1 MQRSAKGYLRPYNRG
16 DVHDKG
22 RDLCD
27 VRAAINAIKN
37 YMPLRYEDYMHRLA
51 DQKPPTKIEILAFF
65 QSYADLIDNT
75 KKDAFSAN
83 LSGSGTKT
91 QDRGR
96 GRGRRGRGRGRRGRG
111 SQGGRPSSSPSII
124 IGPNGRRETNH
135 GFRFIEI
142 SENTTLDPFRAAN
155 SGDLLP

>member
-1 MQRSAKGYLRPYNRG
+1 MLSSTASTLE
-16 DVHDKG
+16 
-22 RDLCD
+22 
-27 VRAAINAIKN
+27 AIKKKCN
-37 YMPLRYEDYMHRLA
+37 AALRVTFALI
-51 DQKPPTKIEILAFF
+51 IEEIFTIKAETFATFGAF
-65 QSYADLIDNT
+65 SYADLIDNT

-83 LSGSGTKT
+83 LSRSGTKT

-96 GRGRRGRGRGRRGRG
+96 GRGRGGRGRGRGGRG
-111 SQGGRPSSSPSII
+111 SQGGRPSSSSPSII

-142 SENTTLDPFRAAN
+142 SKNTTLDPFRAAN

>member
-27 VRAAINAIKN
+27 
-37 YMPLRYEDYMHRLA
+37 
-51 DQKPPTKIEILAFF
+51 
-65 QSYADLIDNT
+65 
-75 KKDAFSAN
+75 
-83 LSGSGTKT
+83 T